1 MNYTSHIAVLL
12 KEILNFWFIPK
23 IKFFKNGLFTS
34 DCFNAVQ
41 NINGGIGKI
50 IHNYYFK
57 ALILQFNNG
66 VRHYKAQPTCYK
78 YFHYYL
84 FTKSITKLVIK
95 SICSLSNSV
104 CIGSEITSF
113 TNLLVTGKSSSL

>member
-1 MNYTSHIAVLL
+1 MNYPGNIAVLL

-66 VRHYKAQPTCYK
+66 VRPYKAQPTCYK
-78 YFHYYL
+78 YFHQKD
-84 FTKSITKLVIK
+84 FFIK
-95 SICSLSNSV
+95 RIFRL
-104 CIGSEITSF
+104 IFSF
-113 TNLLVTGKSSSL
+113 SGENFIPRLR